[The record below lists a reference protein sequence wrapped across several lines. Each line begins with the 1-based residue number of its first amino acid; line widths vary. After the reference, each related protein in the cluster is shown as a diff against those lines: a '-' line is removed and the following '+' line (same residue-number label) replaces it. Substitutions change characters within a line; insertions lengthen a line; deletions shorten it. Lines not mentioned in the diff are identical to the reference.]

1 MIYNYYLWKKEYFIY
16 ETFFMNYF
24 VDSCRNFINSLEL
37 NQIASK
43 DGEIMTNRIEE
54 ELIEQVRNNNDIV
67 DLVSEYVQLTKR
79 GRNYFGLC
87 PFHGEQ
93 TPSFSVTQ
101 EKQIFH
107 CFGCG
112 AGGNVITFLM
122 DIENLSFHDAVSKLG
137 NRIGLT
143 IEESSSNSSEV
154 ITPIS
159 KEVVIMKKAHE
170 FASEYFHHLLLHTE
184 EGENALNYLEER
196 GFSKEIIEKYKIG
209 WSLQKWDALT
219 TLLERKGM
227 DLKEIEK
234 TGLIIRK
241 ENELKYFDRFRGR
254 IMFPVFDESGHVIAF
269 SGRIINKSENEAKYL
284 NSPESPIFQ
293 KSQVL
298 YNLDKARPD
307 IRKQRNVVVFEGFL
321 DVIAAA
327 KAGIINGV
335 ATMGTALTSQ
345 HITKLNRLTSNVTL
359 CYDGDKA
366 GMEAAKRAST
376 SLQAQNIQT
385 EIAIIPDAMD
395 PDDYIKNFGE
405 EAFRTKIIEKPHS
418 YLSFMMIVLKRDKN
432 FNNEND
438 TLQYIQE
445 ILEILSERNSSVERD
460 LYIRQISQETNVSEE
475 AIYQHLR
482 KLQGKKAKQSKNQSI
497 APLQINTELKKK
509 KRTLTA
515 DERAERILLSH
526 MLHNPQVIDIARNIS
541 GEQFFIRDAYEAAYV
556 RLMGFYE
563 EYPDGDFQRFLEV
576 INDIELKKIVMEAAL
591 SERDPD
597 HETEEV
603 MDCLRH
609 IRKYRVEQ
617 QIEQKLHEA
626 KEAEKMTDMVKAL
639 QLAQEAIQLKKSL
652 ATFEK

>member
-1 MIYNYYLWKKEYFIY
+1 
-16 ETFFMNYF
+16 
-24 VDSCRNFINSLEL
+24 
-37 NQIASK
+37 
-43 DGEIMTNRIEE
+43 MTNRIEE
-54 ELIEQVRNNNDIV
+54 EVIEQVRNNTDIV
-67 DLVSEYVQLTKR
+67 DVISEYVQLTKR
-79 GRNYFGLC
+79 GRNFFGLC

-122 DIENLSFHDAVSKLG
+122 DIENLAFQDAVSKLG
-137 NRIGLT
+137 GRIGIT
-143 IEESSSNSSEV
+143 IAESSSSRDETKAPV
-154 ITPIS
+154 S
-159 KEVVIMKKAHE
+159 KEVTLMKQAHH
-170 FASEYFHHLLLHTE
+170 FASEYYHHLLLHTE

-209 WSLQKWDALT
+209 WSLPSWEALT

-227 DLKEIEK
+227 DLQEIEK

-254 IMFPVFDESGHVIAF
+254 IMFPVYDESGSVIAF
-269 SGRIINKSENEAKYL
+269 SGRILQKSDEDAKYL

-298 YNLDKARPD
+298 YNLDKARLE
-307 IRKQRNVVVFEGFL
+307 IRKHQNIVVFEGFL
-321 DVIAAA
+321 DVIAAS
-327 KAGIINGV
+327 KAGITNGV

-345 HITKLNRLTSNVTL
+345 HIIKINRLTSNVTL

-366 GMEAAKRAST
+366 GMEAAKRAAG
-376 SLQAQNIQT
+376 SLQAQHIQT

-395 PDDYIKNFGE
+395 PDDYIKTYGE
-405 EAFRTKIIEKPHS
+405 DAFRTKIIEKPHS
-418 YLSFMMIVLKRDKN
+418 YLSFMMIVSKRDKN

-445 ILEILSERNSSVERD
+445 ILEILSERTSTVERD
-460 LYIRQISQETNVSEE
+460 LYVRQLSQETNVSEE
-475 AIYQHLR
+475 AINQHLR
-482 KLQGKKAKQSKNQSI
+482 KLQGNKAKQSKHQQRNPVQMN
-497 APLQINTELKKK
+497 PELRKPKKNA
-509 KRTLTA
+509 TA

-526 MLHNPQVIDIARNIS
+526 MLYNPQVIDIARNQS
-541 GEQFFIRDAYEAAYV
+541 EDQCFIRDIYEAAFV
-556 RLMGFYE
+556 RLTGFYE
-563 EYPDGDFQRFLEV
+563 DFPNGDYQRFLEMV
-576 INDIELKKIVMEAAL
+576 NDPELRKIVMEAAL

-617 QIEQKLHEA
+617 LIVQKLHEA
-626 KEAEKMTDMVKAL
+626 KEAEKMADMSKAIR
-639 QLAQEAIQLKKSL
+639 LAQEAIQLKKSL

>member
-1 MIYNYYLWKKEYFIY
+1 
-16 ETFFMNYF
+16 
-24 VDSCRNFINSLEL
+24 
-37 NQIASK
+37 
-43 DGEIMTNRIEE
+43 MTNRIEE
-54 ELIEQVRNNNDIV
+54 EIIEQVRNSSDIV
-67 DLVSEYVQLTKR
+67 DVVSEYVQLTKR

-101 EKQIFH
+101 EKQIYH

-112 AGGNVITFLM
+112 AGGNVITFVM
-122 DIENLSFHDAVSKLG
+122 DIENLSFHDALSKLG
-137 NRIGLT
+137 SRIGIT
-143 IEESSSNSSEV
+143 IEESSSSSSEAKAPV
-154 ITPIS
+154 S
-159 KEVVIMKKAHE
+159 KEVAIMKKAHE
-170 FASEYFHHLLLHTE
+170 FASDYFHHLLLYTE
-184 EGENALNYLEER
+184 EGEDALNYLEER

-209 WSLQKWDALT
+209 WSLPNWDALT

-227 DLKEIEK
+227 DLQEIEK

-269 SGRIINKSENEAKYL
+269 SGRILHKSENDAKYL

-298 YNLDKARPD
+298 YNLDKARLD
-307 IRKQRNVVVFEGFL
+307 IRKQRNVIIFEGFL
-321 DVIAAA
+321 DVIAAS
-327 KAGIINGV
+327 KAGITNGV

-345 HITKLNRLTSNVTL
+345 HIIKLNRLTSHVTL

-366 GMEAAKRAST
+366 GMEAAKRAAT

-385 EIAIIPDAMD
+385 EISIIPDAMD
-395 PDDYIKNFGE
+395 PDDYIKNYGE
-405 EAFRTKIIEKPHS
+405 EAFKTKIIEKPHS

-460 LYIRQISQETNVSEE
+460 LYIRQLSQETNVSEE

-482 KLQGKKAKQSKNQSI
+482 KLQGNKAKQSKNQPTI
-497 APLQINTELKKK
+497 HPPVQPELKQK

-526 MLHNPQVIDIARNIS
+526 MLHNPGTIDIARMQN
-541 GEQFFIRDAYEAAYV
+541 GEQCFIRDSYEAVYV
-556 RLMGFYE
+556 RLSGFYE
-563 EYPDGDFQRFLEV
+563 HYPEGDYQRFLEV
-576 INDIELKKIVMEAAL
+576 LNDAELRKLVMEAAL

-609 IRKYRVEQ
+609 IRKYRIELQIQ
-617 QIEQKLHEA
+617 QKMHES
-626 KEAEKMTDMVKAL
+626 KEAEKMTDMVRAA
-639 QLAQEAIQLKKSL
+639 QLAQEAIKLRQSL
-652 ATFEK
+652 ASFE

>member
-1 MIYNYYLWKKEYFIY
+1 MQDFSFLSRIIKG
-16 ETFFMNYF
+16 
-24 VDSCRNFINSLEL
+24 
-37 NQIASK
+37 ASK
-43 DGEIMTNRIEE
+43 DGEKVSGRIEE
-54 ELIEQVRNNNDIV
+54 EVIEQVRNNNDIV
-67 DLVSEYVQLTKR
+67 DVISEYVQLTKR

-137 NRIGLT
+137 SRIGMT
-143 IEESSSNSSEV
+143 IEEHSSGDTESKAPV
-154 ITPIS
+154 S
-159 KEVVIMKKAHE
+159 KEVTLMKKAHE
-170 FASEYFHHLLLHTE
+170 FASDYYHHLLLHTE
-184 EGENALNYLEER
+184 EGENALLYLEER

-209 WSLQKWDALT
+209 WSLPKWDALT

-227 DLKEIEK
+227 DLQEIEK

-254 IMFPVFDESGHVIAF
+254 IMFPVFDETGHVIAF
-269 SGRIINKSENEAKYL
+269 SGRILEKHENEAKYM

-293 KSQVL
+293 KSHVL
-298 YNLDKARPD
+298 YNLDKARLD
-307 IRKQRNVVVFEGFL
+307 IRKQRNVIVFEGFL
-321 DVIAAA
+321 DVIAAS
-327 KAGIINGV
+327 KAGIENGI
-335 ATMGTALTSQ
+335 ATMGTALTSS
-345 HITKLNRLTSNVTL
+345 HITKLNRLTSHVTL
-359 CYDGDKA
+359 CFDGDRA
-366 GMEAAKRAST
+366 GMEAAKKAST
-376 SLQAQNIQT
+376 ALQAQQIQT

-395 PDDYIKNFGE
+395 PDDYIKNYGE

-418 YLSFMMIVLKRDKN
+418 YLSFMMIVSKRDKN

-445 ILEILSERNSSVERD
+445 ILEILSDRSSSVERD
-460 LYIRQISQETNVSEE
+460 LYIRQLSQETNVSEE

-482 KLQGKKAKQSKNQSI
+482 KIHGKKAKQSKQESSI
-497 APLQINTELKKK
+497 PITIKPEMTKLKKAIS
-509 KRTLTA
+509 A

-526 MLHNPQVIDIARNIS
+526 MLHNPSVIDIARRDL
-541 GEQFFIRDAYEAAYV
+541 EDQCFIRDAYEVVFV
-556 RLMGFYE
+556 RLTGFYE
-563 EYPDGDFQRFLEV
+563 EYPDGDYQRFLEV
-576 INDIELKKIVMEAAL
+576 LNDAELRKIVMEAAL
-591 SERDPD
+591 SERDPE

-609 IRKYRVEQ
+609 IRKYR
-617 QIEQKLHEA
+617 IELRIKRKLHEA
-626 KEAEKMTDMVKAL
+626 KEAEKMSDISKAL
-639 QLAQEAIQLKKSL
+639 ELAQEAIQLKKSL
-652 ATFEK
+652 KTLE

>member
-1 MIYNYYLWKKEYFIY
+1 
-16 ETFFMNYF
+16 
-24 VDSCRNFINSLEL
+24 
-37 NQIASK
+37 
-43 DGEIMTNRIEE
+43 MTNRIEE

-137 NRIGLT
+137 SRIGLT

-154 ITPIS
+154 KTPIS

-269 SGRIINKSENEAKYL
+269 SGRVLNKSENEAKYL

-497 APLQINTELKKK
+497 TPLQINTELKKK

-526 MLHNPQVIDIARNIS
+526 MLHNPQIIDIARNIS
-541 GEQFFIRDAYEAAYV
+541 GEQFFIRDAYEASYV

-563 EYPDGDFQRFLEV
+563 EYPEGDFQRFLEV
-576 INDIELKKIVMEAAL
+576 INDTELKKIVMEAAL

>member
-1 MIYNYYLWKKEYFIY
+1 MQEFSRI
-16 ETFFMNYF
+16 
-24 VDSCRNFINSLEL
+24 SRINKL
-37 NQIASK
+37 ASK

-54 ELIEQVRNNNDIV
+54 EVIEQVRNNTDIV
-67 DLVSEYVQLTKR
+67 DIVSEYVQLTKR

-112 AGGNVITFLM
+112 AGGNAITFLM
-122 DIENLSFHDAVSKLG
+122 DIENLSFQDAVSKLG
-137 NRIGLT
+137 SRIGLS
-143 IEESSSNSSEV
+143 IEESSSHSSEAKAPV
-154 ITPIS
+154 S
-159 KEVVIMKKAHE
+159 KEVAIMKKAHE

-184 EGENALNYLEER
+184 EGENALHYLEER
-196 GFSKEIIEKYKIG
+196 GFSTEIIEKYKIG
-209 WSLQKWDALT
+209 WSLPNWDALT

-227 DLKEIEK
+227 DLQEIEK

-241 ENELKYFDRFRGR
+241 ENEMKYFDRFRGR
-254 IMFPVFDESGHVIAF
+254 IMFPVFDETGHVIAF
-269 SGRIINKSENEAKYL
+269 SGRVLIKNENEAKYL

-298 YNLDKARPD
+298 YNLDKARLE
-307 IRKQRNVVVFEGFL
+307 IRKQRKVIVFEGFL
-321 DVIAAA
+321 DVIAAS
-327 KAGIINGV
+327 KAGIINGI

-366 GMEAAKRAST
+366 GMEAAKRAAT

-385 EIAIIPDAMD
+385 EVAIIPDAMD
-395 PDDYIKNFGE
+395 PDDYISNYGE

-418 YLSFMMIVLKRDKN
+418 YLSFMMIVSKRDKN

-445 ILEILSERNSSVERD
+445 ILEILSERNSLVERD
-460 LYIRQISQETNVSEE
+460 LYIRQLSQETNISEE

-482 KLQGKKAKQSKNQSI
+482 KLEGKKAKQSKNEP
-497 APLQINTELKKK
+497 PLPLPTNQELTKK
-509 KRTLTA
+509 KRTISA
-515 DERAERILLSH
+515 DERAERILLAH
-526 MLHNPQVIDIARNIS
+526 MLHNAQVIDIARNS
-541 GEQFFIRDAYEAAYV
+541 TGEQCFIRDAYEAVYV
-556 RLMGFYE
+556 RLTGFYE
-563 EYPDGDFQRFLEV
+563 HFPDGDYQRFLEV
-576 INDIELKKIVMEAAL
+576 LNDSELRKIVMEAAL
-591 SERDPD
+591 SERDPE

-609 IRKYRVEQ
+609 IRKYRIEQ
-617 QIEQKLHEA
+617 QIERKLHEA
-626 KEAEKMTDMVKAL
+626 KEAEKMTDMTKAL
-639 QLAQEAIQLKKSL
+639 QLASEAIQLKKSL
-652 ATFEK
+652 ATFE

>member
-1 MIYNYYLWKKEYFIY
+1 
-16 ETFFMNYF
+16 
-24 VDSCRNFINSLEL
+24 
-37 NQIASK
+37 
-43 DGEIMTNRIEE
+43 MTNRIEE
-54 ELIEQVRNNNDIV
+54 EVIEQVRNNTDIV
-67 DLVSEYVQLTKR
+67 DIVSEYVQLTKR

-112 AGGNVITFLM
+112 AGGNAITFLM
-122 DIENLSFHDAVSKLG
+122 DIENLSFQDAVSKLG
-137 NRIGLT
+137 SRIGLS
-143 IEESSSNSSEV
+143 IEESSSHSSEAKAPV
-154 ITPIS
+154 S
-159 KEVVIMKKAHE
+159 KEVAIMKKAHE

-184 EGENALNYLEER
+184 EGENALHYLEER
-196 GFSKEIIEKYKIG
+196 GFSTEIIEKYKIG
-209 WSLQKWDALT
+209 WSLPNWDALT

-227 DLKEIEK
+227 DLQEIEK

-241 ENELKYFDRFRGR
+241 ENEMKYFDRFRGR
-254 IMFPVFDESGHVIAF
+254 IMFPVFDETGHVIAF
-269 SGRIINKSENEAKYL
+269 SGRVLIKNENEAKYL

-298 YNLDKARPD
+298 YNLDKARLE
-307 IRKQRNVVVFEGFL
+307 IRKQRKVIVFEGFL
-321 DVIAAA
+321 DVIAAS
-327 KAGIINGV
+327 KAGIINGI

-366 GMEAAKRAST
+366 GMEAAKRAAT

-385 EIAIIPDAMD
+385 EVAIIPDAMD
-395 PDDYIKNFGE
+395 PDDYISNYGE

-418 YLSFMMIVLKRDKN
+418 YLSFMMIVSKRDKN

-445 ILEILSERNSSVERD
+445 ILEILSERNSLVERD
-460 LYIRQISQETNVSEE
+460 LYIRQLSQETNISEE

-482 KLQGKKAKQSKNQSI
+482 KLEGKKAKQSKNEP
-497 APLQINTELKKK
+497 PLPLPTNQELTKK
-509 KRTLTA
+509 KRTISA
-515 DERAERILLSH
+515 DERAERILLAH
-526 MLHNPQVIDIARNIS
+526 MLHNAQVIDIARNS
-541 GEQFFIRDAYEAAYV
+541 TGEQCFIRDAYEAVYV
-556 RLMGFYE
+556 RLTGFYE
-563 EYPDGDFQRFLEV
+563 HFPDGDYQRFLEV
-576 INDIELKKIVMEAAL
+576 LNDSELRKIVMEAAL
-591 SERDPD
+591 SERDPE

-609 IRKYRVEQ
+609 IRKYRIEQ
-617 QIEQKLHEA
+617 QIERKLHEA
-626 KEAEKMTDMVKAL
+626 KEAEKMTDMTKAL
-639 QLAQEAIQLKKSL
+639 QLASEAIQLKKSL
-652 ATFEK
+652 ATFE

>member
-1 MIYNYYLWKKEYFIY
+1 MQDFYYLA
-16 ETFFMNYF
+16 
-24 VDSCRNFINSLEL
+24 RINKV
-37 NQIASK
+37 ASK
-43 DGEIMTNRIEE
+43 DGELMTNRIEE
-54 ELIEQVRNNNDIV
+54 EVIEQVRNNTDIV
-67 DLVSEYVQLTKR
+67 DVVSEYVQLTKR

-122 DIENLSFHDAVSKLG
+122 DIENLSFQDAVSKLG
-137 NRIGLT
+137 SRIGLS
-143 IEESSSNSSEV
+143 IEESSSDHSEAKAPV
-154 ITPIS
+154 S
-159 KEVVIMKKAHE
+159 KEVSIMKKAHE
-170 FASEYFHHLLLHTE
+170 FASDYFHHLLLHTE
-184 EGENALNYLEER
+184 EGENALHYLEER
-196 GFSKEIIEKYKIG
+196 GFSTEIIEKYKIG
-209 WSLQKWDALT
+209 WSLPNWDALT
-219 TLLERKGM
+219 TLLARKGM
-227 DLKEIEK
+227 DLQEIEK

-254 IMFPVFDESGHVIAF
+254 IMFPVFDETGHVIAF
-269 SGRIINKSENEAKYL
+269 SGRILEKSDNEAKYL

-298 YNLDKARPD
+298 YNLDKARLE

-321 DVIAAA
+321 DVIAAST
-327 KAGIINGV
+327 AGISNGI

-366 GMEAAKRAST
+366 GMEAAKRAAI

-385 EIAIIPDAMD
+385 EVAIIPDAMD
-395 PDDYIKNFGE
+395 PDDYIKNYGE
-405 EAFRTKIIEKPHS
+405 EAFRTKIMEKPHS
-418 YLSFMMIVLKRDKN
+418 YLSFMMIVSKRDKN

-460 LYIRQISQETNVSEE
+460 LYIRQLSQETNVSEE

-482 KLQGKKAKQSKNQSI
+482 KLQGKKAKQFKSEPSD
-497 APLQINTELKKK
+497 PLPPTQELPKK
-509 KRTLTA
+509 KRTLSA

-526 MLHNPQVIDIARNIS
+526 MLHNAQIIDVARNNA
-541 GEQFFIRDAYEAAYV
+541 GEQCFIRDAYEAVYV
-556 RLMGFYE
+556 SLTGFYE
-563 EYPDGDFQRFLEV
+563 QYPDGDYQRFLEV
-576 INDIELKKIVMEAAL
+576 LNDAQLRNIVMEAAL
-591 SERDPD
+591 SERDPE

-609 IRKYRVEQ
+609 IRKYRIEQ
-617 QIEQKLHEA
+617 QIERKLHEA
-626 KEAEKMTDMVKAL
+626 KEAEKMTDMTKAL

-652 ATFEK
+652 ATFE

>member
-1 MIYNYYLWKKEYFIY
+1 
-16 ETFFMNYF
+16 
-24 VDSCRNFINSLEL
+24 
-37 NQIASK
+37 
-43 DGEIMTNRIEE
+43 MTNRIEE
-54 ELIEQVRNNNDIV
+54 EVIEQVRNSTDIV
-67 DLVSEYVQLTKR
+67 DIISEYVQLTKR

-112 AGGNVITFLM
+112 AGGNVITFVM
-122 DIENLSFHDAVSKLG
+122 DMENLSFQDAVSKLG
-137 NRIGLT
+137 SRIGLT
-143 IEESSSNSSEV
+143 IEDSSSSNPEV
-154 ITPIS
+154 KVPVS
-159 KEVVIMKKAHE
+159 KEVSIMKQAHE
-170 FASEYFHHLLLHTE
+170 FASEYFHHLLLHTV

-196 GFSKEIIEKYKIG
+196 GFSKEVIEKYKIG
-209 WSLQKWDALT
+209 WSLPNWDALT

-227 DLKEIEK
+227 DLQEIEK

-241 ENELKYFDRFRGR
+241 ENELQYFDRFRGR
-254 IMFPVFDESGHVIAF
+254 IMFPVFDESGKVIAF
-269 SGRIINKSENEAKYL
+269 SGRILIKSENEAKYL
-284 NSPESPIFQ
+284 NSPESPLFQ

-298 YNLDKARPD
+298 YNLDKARLD
-307 IRKQRNVVVFEGFL
+307 IRKQRNVIVFEGFL
-321 DVIAAA
+321 DVIAAS
-327 KAGIINGV
+327 KAGITNGV

-385 EIAIIPDAMD
+385 EIAILPDAMD
-395 PDDYIKNFGE
+395 PDDYIKTYGE
-405 EAFRTKIIEKPHS
+405 DAFRTKIIEKPHS
-418 YLSFMMIVLKRDKN
+418 YLSFMMIVLKKDKN

-445 ILEILSERNSSVERD
+445 ILEILSERTSSVERD
-460 LYIRQISQETNVSEE
+460 LYVRQLSQETNVSEE

-482 KLQGKKAKQSKNQSI
+482 KLQANKAKQSKHQQS
-497 APLQINTELKKK
+497 APIQLNPEVKKPKKK
-509 KRTLTA
+509 LSA
-515 DERAERILLSH
+515 DERAERILLTH
-526 MLHNPQVIDIARNIS
+526 MLHNPQIVDVVRTNS
-541 GEQFFIRDAYEAAYV
+541 GDQCFIRDVYEVAYV
-556 RLMGFYE
+556 HLTGFYE
-563 EYPDGDFQRFLEV
+563 DYPDGDYQRFLEL
-576 INDIELKKIVMEAAL
+576 INDNEVRKIVMEAAL
-591 SERDPD
+591 SERDPE
-597 HETEEV
+597 HEQEEV

-626 KEAEKMTDMVKAL
+626 KEAEKMADMAKAI
-639 QLAQEAIQLKKSL
+639 QLAQEAIQLKKTL

>member
-1 MIYNYYLWKKEYFIY
+1 
-16 ETFFMNYF
+16 
-24 VDSCRNFINSLEL
+24 
-37 NQIASK
+37 
-43 DGEIMTNRIEE
+43 MTNRIEE
-54 ELIEQVRNNNDIV
+54 EIIEQVRNNTDIV
-67 DLVSEYVQLTKR
+67 DVISEYVQLTKR

-112 AGGNVITFLM
+112 AGGNAITFLM
-122 DIENLSFHDAVSKLG
+122 DIENLSFQDAVSKLG
-137 NRIGLT
+137 SRIGLT
-143 IEESSSNSSEV
+143 IEESSSNNSEAKA
-154 ITPIS
+154 PIS
-159 KEVVIMKKAHE
+159 KEVTIMKKAHE
-170 FASEYFHHLLLHTE
+170 FASDYFHHLLLHTE
-184 EGENALNYLEER
+184 EGETALNYLEER

-209 WSLQKWDALT
+209 WSLPNWDALT

-227 DLKEIEK
+227 DLQEIEK

-254 IMFPVFDESGHVIAF
+254 IMFPVCDESGHVIAF
-269 SGRIINKSENEAKYL
+269 SGRVLTKSENEAKYL

-298 YNLDKARPD
+298 YNLDKARLD
-307 IRKQRNVVVFEGFL
+307 IRKQRNVIVFEGFL
-321 DVIAAA
+321 DVIAAS
-327 KAGIINGV
+327 KAGITNGI

-345 HITKLNRLTSNVTL
+345 HIIKLNRLTSNVTL
-359 CYDGDKA
+359 CYDGDMA
-366 GMEAAKRAST
+366 GMEAAKRAAT
-376 SLQAQNIQT
+376 ALQAQNIQT
-385 EIAIIPDAMD
+385 EVAVIPDAMD

-418 YLSFMMIVLKRDKN
+418 YLSFMMIVSKRDKN

-460 LYIRQISQETNVSEE
+460 LYIRQLAQETNVSEE

-482 KLQGKKAKQSKNQSI
+482 KLQGNQAKQSKKKQP
-497 APLQINTELKKK
+497 AVLTVDPMLKKK

-515 DERAERILLSH
+515 DERAERILLAH
-526 MLHNPQVIDIARNIS
+526 MLHNPQVIDIARNTN
-541 GEQFFIRDAYEAAYV
+541 GDTCFIRDIYEAVYV
-556 RLMGFYE
+556 RLTGFYE
-563 EYPDGDFQRFLEV
+563 DYPDGDYQRFLEML
-576 INDIELKKIVMEAAL
+576 NDAELRNIVMEAAL

-626 KEAEKMTDMVKAL
+626 KEAEKMTDMVKAI

>member
-1 MIYNYYLWKKEYFIY
+1 
-16 ETFFMNYF
+16 
-24 VDSCRNFINSLEL
+24 
-37 NQIASK
+37 
-43 DGEIMTNRIEE
+43 MTNRIEE
-54 ELIEQVRNNNDIV
+54 EVIEQVRNNTDIV
-67 DLVSEYVQLTKR
+67 DVISEYVQLTKR
-79 GRNYFGLC
+79 GRNFFGLC

-122 DIENLSFHDAVSKLG
+122 DIENLAFQDAVSKLG
-137 NRIGLT
+137 SRIGMT
-143 IEESSSNSSEV
+143 IAESSASRDETKAPV
-154 ITPIS
+154 S
-159 KEVVIMKKAHE
+159 KEVTLMKQAHH
-170 FASEYFHHLLLHTE
+170 FASEYYHHLLLHTE
-184 EGENALNYLEER
+184 EGEDALNYLEER

-209 WSLQKWDALT
+209 WSLPNWDALT

-227 DLKEIEK
+227 DLQEIEK

-254 IMFPVFDESGHVIAF
+254 IMFPVYDESGSVIAF
-269 SGRIINKSENEAKYL
+269 SGRILQKSDEDAKYL

-298 YNLDKARPD
+298 YNLDKARLE
-307 IRKQRNVVVFEGFL
+307 IRKHQNIVVFEGFL
-321 DVIAAA
+321 DVIAAS
-327 KAGIINGV
+327 KAGITNGV

-345 HITKLNRLTSNVTL
+345 HITKINRLTSNVTL

-366 GMEAAKRAST
+366 GMEAAKRAAG
-376 SLQAQNIQT
+376 SLQAQHIQT

-395 PDDYIKNFGE
+395 PDDYIKTYGE
-405 EAFRTKIIEKPHS
+405 DAFRTKIIEKPHS
-418 YLSFMMIVLKRDKN
+418 YLSFMMIVSKRDKN

-445 ILEILSERNSSVERD
+445 ILEILSERTSTVERD
-460 LYIRQISQETNVSEE
+460 LYVRQLSQETNVSEE
-475 AIYQHLR
+475 AINQHLR
-482 KLQGKKAKQSKNQSI
+482 KLQGNKAKQAKHQQRTPVQMNPELRKPKKN
-497 APLQINTELKKK
+497 A
-509 KRTLTA
+509 TA

-526 MLHNPQVIDIARNIS
+526 MLFNPQVIDIARNQS
-541 GEQFFIRDAYEAAYV
+541 EEQCFIRDIYEAAFV
-556 RLMGFYE
+556 RLTGFYE
-563 EYPDGDFQRFLEV
+563 DFPDGDYQRFLEM
-576 INDIELKKIVMEAAL
+576 INDPELRKIVMEAAL

-617 QIEQKLHEA
+617 LIVQKLHEA
-626 KEAEKMTDMVKAL
+626 KEAEKMADMSKAI

>member
-1 MIYNYYLWKKEYFIY
+1 
-16 ETFFMNYF
+16 
-24 VDSCRNFINSLEL
+24 
-37 NQIASK
+37 
-43 DGEIMTNRIEE
+43 MTNRIEE
-54 ELIEQVRNNNDIV
+54 EVIEQVRNNTDIV
-67 DLVSEYVQLTKR
+67 DVISEYVQLTKR
-79 GRNYFGLC
+79 GRNFFGLC

-122 DIENLSFHDAVSKLG
+122 DIENLAFQDAVSKLG
-137 NRIGLT
+137 GRIGIT
-143 IEESSSNSSEV
+143 IAESSSSRDETKAPV
-154 ITPIS
+154 S
-159 KEVVIMKKAHE
+159 KEVTLMKQAHH
-170 FASEYFHHLLLHTE
+170 FASEYYHHLLLHTE

-209 WSLQKWDALT
+209 WSLPSWDALT

-227 DLKEIEK
+227 DLQEIEK

-254 IMFPVFDESGHVIAF
+254 IMFPVYDESGSVIAF
-269 SGRIINKSENEAKYL
+269 SGRILQKSDEDAKYL

-298 YNLDKARPD
+298 YNLDKARLE
-307 IRKQRNVVVFEGFL
+307 IRKHQNIVVFEGFL
-321 DVIAAA
+321 DVIAAS
-327 KAGIINGV
+327 KAGITNGV

-345 HITKLNRLTSNVTL
+345 HITKIKRLTSNVTL

-366 GMEAAKRAST
+366 GMEAAKRAAG
-376 SLQAQNIQT
+376 SLQAQHIQT

-395 PDDYIKNFGE
+395 PDDYIKTYGE
-405 EAFRTKIIEKPHS
+405 DAFRTKIIEKPHS
-418 YLSFMMIVLKRDKN
+418 YLSFMMIVSKRDKN

-445 ILEILSERNSSVERD
+445 ILEILSERTSTVERD
-460 LYIRQISQETNVSEE
+460 LYVRQLSQETNVSEE
-475 AIYQHLR
+475 AINQHLR
-482 KLQGKKAKQSKNQSI
+482 KLQGNKAKQSKHQQRNPVQMN
-497 APLQINTELKKK
+497 PELRKPKKNA
-509 KRTLTA
+509 TA

-526 MLHNPQVIDIARNIS
+526 MLYNPQVIDIARNQS
-541 GEQFFIRDAYEAAYV
+541 EDQCFIRDIYEAAFV
-556 RLMGFYE
+556 RLTGFYE
-563 EYPDGDFQRFLEV
+563 DFPNGDYQRFLEMV
-576 INDIELKKIVMEAAL
+576 NDPELRKIVMEAAL

-617 QIEQKLHEA
+617 LIVQKLHEA
-626 KEAEKMTDMVKAL
+626 KEAEKMADMSKAI

>member
-1 MIYNYYLWKKEYFIY
+1 
-16 ETFFMNYF
+16 
-24 VDSCRNFINSLEL
+24 
-37 NQIASK
+37 
-43 DGEIMTNRIEE
+43 MTNRIEE